1 MKINIDAGGTPKGD
15 TAAGG
20 EILTPWEES
29 NNRCISDL
37 LSIYHNKK
45 MYINEKGYMQ
55 KLIELLYNMGYYI
68 DNKSIFLDKE

>member
-1 MKINIDAGGTPKGD
+1 MKINIDAGGSPKGE
-15 TAAGG
+15 TAASG
-20 EILTPWEES
+20 ELLTAWEQS

-37 LSIYHNKK
+37 LAIYHNKK